1 MINPF
6 HTGRFKTCP
15 SFHAYRSPAAAVP
28 IHFAGWSGPLGAR
41 LVAAVAAAVFA
52 IGLGAARGDDGIPPT
67 VLQSIKKASVFVKI
81 KAADV
86 EGSGSGFVVKID
98 GGSAFVVTNDH
109 VIEPEVLEIVE
120 KWANV
125 PAAPSRSPYPGRGRQ
140 GTRGYAPFP
149 GRAGIAPGLPG
160 LPPSLPGPFGNQ
172 PAPQRH
178 RELDL
183 VVRRLKDV
191 EVTVVFRSGNSGEQS
206 IKGEVIGTDRNNDLA
221 IIKVPGV
228 SDPPPPI
235 DIKQELAVSET
246 MPVYSF
252 GFPFGKE
259 LSSGH
264 GNPAITIGKAAVSS
278 LRMDDSGQLARIQI
292 DGALNPG
299 NSGGPIVDVH
309 GTLIGVAV
317 ATIRGSTGI
326 GLIIPAKKVVSLLK
340 GELEEPHMTLVRSL
354 DGNLQLAVQA
364 HLIDPLRNL
373 KTASVHY
380 ITADKLTQPPKPTDR
395 LADLAGCWDLPLT
408 FQEHLAVAHK
418 TLKKE
423 VGKLSVVCQSDAI
436 DAEGKHH
443 YSNIATIVLQAP
455 PAAGARPST
464 GLAPAGMIAPVVA
477 DDPPPQYAVTDPLT
491 TAGDLS
497 VVLSDLKSAS
507 FTRRTYAVMRLA
519 GTTPSEPHPDVAKA
533 LESTVVSE
541 RVPAIRV
548 NAAAAMAAW
557 GTTENLP
564 ASPRFPHTRPM
575 CSSALGSC

>member
-1 MINPF
+1 MSQFPQVSRCGSRCPDSLGGVVQAA
-6 HTGRFKTCP
+6 GR
-15 SFHAYRSPAAAVP
+15 S
-28 IHFAGWSGPLGAR
+28 I
-41 LVAAVAAAVFA
+41 VAALASTVFA
-52 IGLGAARGDDGIPPT
+52 LGLGAARGDEGIPPT

-81 KAADV
+81 KSADV

-98 GGSAFVVTNDH
+98 GGAAFIVTNDH

-120 KWANV
+120 KWANT
-125 PAAPSRSPYPGRGRQ
+125 PATPPRSPYAGRGRH
-140 GTRGYAPFP
+140 GSRGYDPFP
-149 GRAGIAPGLPG
+149 GRAG
-160 LPPSLPGPFGNQ
+160 LPPNFPSPFGNQ
-172 PAPQRH
+172 PAPQRR
-178 RELDL
+178 RELDV
-183 VVRRLKDV
+183 VVRKLKDV
-191 EVTVVFRSGNSGEQS
+191 EVTVVFRSGSTGEQS

-228 SDPPPPI
+228 SDPPAPI

-259 LSSGH
+259 LSTGQ

-278 LRMDDSGQLARIQI
+278 LRMDDNGQLARIQI

-309 GTLIGVAV
+309 GALIGVAV

-354 DGNLQLAVQA
+354 DGDLQLAVQA
-364 HLIDPLRNL
+364 NLIDPLRNL

-395 LADLAGCWDLPLT
+395 LVDLASCWDMPLT

-423 VGKLSVVCQSDAI
+423 VGKLSVLCQSDAI
-436 DAEGKHH
+436 DAEGHHH
-443 YSNIATIVLQAP
+443 YSKIATIVLQAP
-455 PAAGARPST
+455 PAAGTSPST
-464 GLAPAGMIAPVVA
+464 GLAPAGMIEPVVA
-477 DDPPPQYAVTDPLT
+477 DDPPPHYAVTDPLS
-491 TAGDLS
+491 TADDLS
-497 VVLSDLKSAS
+497 AVLSDLKSAS

-519 GTTPSEPHPDVAKA
+519 GTTPTESHADVAKA
-533 LESTVVSE
+533 LENTLVSE

-548 NAAAAMAAW
+548 NAAAALAAW
-557 GTTENLP
+557 GTSENLP
-564 ASPRFPHTRPM
+564 ALTQVSEHDADSLLRTRVLL
-575 CSSALGSC
+575 SIEAIKQRK